1 MSNIFY
7 KVWHFYTD
15 GFKNMTVGRTLWTI
29 ILIKL
34 LVLFLILKLF
44 FFPDILKREYPLVK
58 DRGEHVLEHL
68 IKFNK

>member
-1 MSNIFY
+1 
-7 KVWHFYTD
+7 
-15 GFKNMTVGRTLWTI
+15 MTVGRTLWTI